1 MKKAELI
8 AHMAK
13 EAGITKSAAA
23 KALNSII
30 EAVHGTLKKNEAIR
44 ITDLGTFRALKR
56 NARKGVNP
64 RTGKKISIPAMKV
77 PRFRASKAL
86 KKTVLQSK

>member
-1 MKKAELI
+1 MKKGELI

-30 EAVHGTLKKNEAIR
+30 EAIHGTLKKSEIMR
-44 ITDLGTFRALKR
+44 IAELGSFDGGPHALWSR
-56 NARKGVNP
+56 SEGP
-64 RTGKKISIPAMKV
+64 
-77 PRFRASKAL
+77 
-86 KKTVLQSK
+86 